1 MRHSRCPHCAGG
13 GGNGIPRNE
22 LYVTRKLS
30 NDNHGPDDV
39 RRSFD
44 QTLKNLGLEQIDLF
58 LIHWPVPTLYGGDYI
73 STWKAMTELVKGGRL
88 RTAGVSNFQPEHLDR
103 IVAATGVGPAVNQIE
118 VHPYLTMTR
127 PAVLRSATAPQW
139 KRIVRLDMGR
149 ANAR

>member
-1 MRHSRCPHCAGG
+1 
-13 GGNGIPRNE
+13 
-22 LYVTRKLS
+22 
-30 NDNHGPDDV
+30 V

-44 QTLKNLGLEQIDLF
+44 QTLKNLGLEQLDLF